1 MQDVG
6 LPGKLGTEWMS
17 VGGGGFRAF
26 GENRVM
32 LNDSTE
38 TGLTKPRLSCGF
50 DANHVCHSQARLNV
64 TLLWPL
70 SSVAQP
76 KNQC

>member
-1 MQDVG
+1 
-6 LPGKLGTEWMS
+6 MS
-17 VGGGGFRAF
+17 VGGGVSFGLLFRAF

-64 TLLWPL
+64 TLL
-70 SSVAQP
+70 
-76 KNQC
+76 